1 MSYIIN
7 NVECTGCDFFEFEAM
22 YKRADGP
29 DNCPQ
34 CGSKRK
40 MSFKGFTFAIHGQGY
55 GSFAPVDFG
64 VMGKAETKEDYE
76 RCVAAIQEKFP
87 GKRVE
92 ISHES
97 ASAKQM
103 RLDELRHRSHVQRKS
118 HGLDKKMSK
127 EITEYT
133 KVRKSELRAQGKLNV
148 KIPSAAEMAQGKDV

>member
-7 NVECTGCDFFEFEAM
+7 NVECTGCDYFEHEAM

-29 DNCPQ
+29 DDCPK

-40 MSFKGFTFAIHGQGY
+40 MSFRGFSFAIHGQGY

-64 VMGKAETKEDYE
+64 VLGTAETKEDYD
-76 RCVAAIQEKFP
+76 RCVAAIEKKFP

-97 ASAKQM
+97 DSQKST
-103 RLDELRHRSHVQRKS
+103 RLDELRHRSFMQRKS
-118 HGLDKKMSK
+118 HGIDDNMRKGIKEHQKRRSQELIAAGKSK
-127 EITEYT
+127 
-133 KVRKSELRAQGKLNV
+133 Q
-148 KIPSAAEMAQGKDV
+148 KIASAADLVKGIE